1 MPELPEVQTIV
12 NDLEKKVVGLTIVD
26 IWSDYKKA
34 VRPSFIKFKK
44 GILAKTPLQSK
55 DVCPNIFDKKCFR
68 GTKVIR
74 SDRRGK
80 HLVMNLNNGNS
91 IVIHLKMIGHLLFKK
106 QGENNKNFAE
116 KINQYIHHIIFFKN
130 GLSLEMSDM
139 RKFAWLALV
148 KTEQVERM
156 KEIAQLGID
165 ALSVDLDFKKFNEL
179 LEKRKKGKIGIVI
192 LDQKWIAGAGNIYRS
207 EILFEAGI
215 APERLIK
222 DLKMEERKKL
232 LKALKKVL
240 QKSVQMRGTST
251 VDYRDT
257 AGKKGNFQN
266 YLKVYGK
273 EGEVCSKCQN
283 KIERLKLGQRSVFW
297 CRGCQE

>member
-26 IWSDYKKA
+26 VWSDYKQA
-34 VRPSFIKFKK
+34 VRPNFAKFKK
-44 GILAKTPLQSK
+44 GILGA
-55 DVCPNIFDKKCFR
+55 
-68 GTKVIR
+68 KVISSGR
-74 SDRRGK
+74 KGK
-80 HLVMNLNNGNS
+80 HLVINLNNGNS
-91 IVIHLKMIGHLLFKK
+91 LVIHLKMIGHLLFKK
-106 QGENNKNFAE
+106 RGEKNKNFEE

-130 GLSLEMSDM
+130 SLSLEMSDM
-139 RKFAWLALV
+139 RKFAWLAVV

-165 ALSVDLDFKKFNEL
+165 ALSSNLDFKKFNEL
-179 LEKRKKGKIGIVI
+179 LEKRKQGKVGVVI
-192 LDQKWIAGAGNIYRS
+192 LDQKWIAGVGNIYRS
-207 EILFEAGI
+207 EILFEAGV

-222 DLKMEERKKL
+222 DLNKKEKQKL
-232 LKALKKVL
+232 FRALKKVL

-257 AGKKGNFQN
+257 EGKKGNFQN

-273 EGEVCSKCQN
+273 EGEICSKCQN

-297 CRGCQE
+297 CRECQE